1 MIKVAFHK
9 SLLPFTEGIKEIT
22 LERDTYYTT
31 VRNILNLF
39 PKLERVVKQHNFS
52 KTDNL
57 AVLVNGR
64 LLTNEDVFLLATR
77 DHVIHIVPIFFGNF
91 GSETLIYFLISAV
104 LTTTISLAQGYSF
117 EDALMRGFI
126 SGVFAAAGQFAVG
139 PLTEGM
145 TGVALSIAK
154 GVVIGTFSA
163 LGTAVANAITG
174 PPPVKKAGI
183 DSAGK
188 DSDVFGSIVNTTS
201 PGEMVALNYGM
212 LRIGGQVISSD
223 LETITDQRG
232 VDSTTSDTTI
242 EQETSSGD
250 GGARAGFDPSADVG
264 QLGLPGPSTIGGID
278 RTGGGIAEFGPGGT
292 NPNGI
297 DGGQA
302 SSDIS
307 NGLV

>member
-223 LETITDQRG
+223 LETITDQRPA
-232 VDSTTSDTTI
+232 DPLAETTI
-242 EQETSSGD
+242 LEEIGIFTGEGGGNSGSDFGTMPGPAPNSDLGEGVGDFGDRGTSGTSAGDTGSDAGSGGD
-250 GGARAGFDPSADVG
+250 SGGGAA
-264 QLGLPGPSTIGGID
+264 T
-278 RTGGGIAEFGPGGT
+278 
-292 NPNGI
+292 
-297 DGGQA
+297 
-302 SSDIS
+302 
-307 NGLV
+307 